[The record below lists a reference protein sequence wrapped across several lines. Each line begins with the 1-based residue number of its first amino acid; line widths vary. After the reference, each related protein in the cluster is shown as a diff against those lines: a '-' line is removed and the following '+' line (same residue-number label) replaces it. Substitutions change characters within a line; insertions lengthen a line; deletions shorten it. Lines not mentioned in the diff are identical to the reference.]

1 MRFALLGDGEEE
13 VIGARFLLIDEDIYV
28 HMYRQVSLFSLSAV
42 VRLQKEIGLAEY
54 GEARRP
60 AGTGKQELACSRSL
74 LACGRFVGI
83 DCRTNRCPLSCCK
96 FLSGLQHS
104 DRMDLDAIVGD
115 VLEEPRTITKVR
127 SRSVSNSLLAN
138 YALRNACHPSLL
150 LFSPTSS
157 S

>member
-1 MRFALLGDGEEE
+1 MLLHLRGRGGNLRFALLGDGEEE

-104 DRMDLDAIVGD
+104 DRISHGFRCHCGRRAGG
-115 VLEEPRTITKVR
+115 ITPNLQGKELQHV
-127 SRSVSNSLLAN
+127 
-138 YALRNACHPSLL
+138 H
-150 LFSPTSS
+150 
-157 S
+157 